1 MKNVRS
7 LSLAA
12 VAAATAVLLSACGSA
27 VKLDENQANANKPAP
42 IANAGSGS
50 TSGVN
55 NGGAATTSV
64 TPVVV
69 DAKSGADADAGLAKV
84 IYFDFDSFVVKDE
97 FKPVVEGNGKS
108 LAASG
113 KKAVLEGHTDE
124 RGSKEYNLALGQK
137 RAEAVVK
144 SLTLLGVKSEQLE
157 AVSFGEEKPAAAGH
171 DEESWAKNRR
181 VELRNK

>member
-7 LSLAA
+7 LSLAT
-12 VAAATAVLLSACGSA
+12 VAAAAALLLSACGST
-27 VKLDENQANANKPAP
+27 VKLDENQAGANQPAP
-42 IANAGSGS
+42 VVNAGGAAS
-50 TSGVN
+50 TGVG
-55 NGGAATTSV
+55 NGAAATTSV

-69 DAKSGADADAGLAKV
+69 DGKGGADAGLANV

-97 FKPVVEGNGKS
+97 FKPVVEGNGKV

-113 KKAVLEGHTDE
+113 KKAAVEGHADE

-144 SLTLLGVKSEQLE
+144 SLTLVGVKADQLE
-157 AVSFGEEKPAAAGH
+157 AVSFGEEKPAAAGST
-171 DEESWAKNRR
+171 EEAWSKNRR
-181 VELRNK
+181 VELRTK

>member
-1 MKNVRS
+1 MKNIRS

-12 VAAATAVLLSACGSA
+12 VAAAAAVLLSACGST

-42 IANAGSGS
+42 IANAGEGS

-55 NGGAATTSV
+55 NGGAASSSV
-64 TPVVV
+64 APVVV
-69 DAKSGADADAGLAKV
+69 DGQSGVANSDLGKSV
-84 IYFDFDSFVVKDE
+84 YFDFDSFVVKDDY
-97 FKPVVEGNGKS
+97 KPVVEGNGKY
-108 LAASG
+108 LMASG
-113 KKAVLEGHTDE
+113 KKAAIEGNTDE

-144 SLTLLGVKSEQLE
+144 ALTLVGVKADQLE
-157 AVSFGEEKPAAAGH
+157 AVSFGEEKPVGTGH

-181 VELRNK
+181 VDIRVK

>member
-42 IANAGSGS
+42 IDNAGSGS
-50 TSGVN
+50 SSGVN
-55 NGGAATTSV
+55 NGAAATSTV
-64 TPVVV
+64 APVVV
-69 DAKSGADADAGLAKV
+69 DGKAGSADASLTKV
-84 IYFDFDSFVVKDE
+84 IYFDFDSFIVKDE

-108 LAASG
+108 LTASG
-113 KKAVLEGHTDE
+113 KKAAVEGHADE

-144 SLTLLGVKSEQLE
+144 SLALVGVKADQLE
-157 AVSFGEEKPAAAGH
+157 ATSFGEEKPAAAGH
-171 DEESWAKNRR
+171 DEESYAKNRR
-181 VELRNK
+181 VELRVK